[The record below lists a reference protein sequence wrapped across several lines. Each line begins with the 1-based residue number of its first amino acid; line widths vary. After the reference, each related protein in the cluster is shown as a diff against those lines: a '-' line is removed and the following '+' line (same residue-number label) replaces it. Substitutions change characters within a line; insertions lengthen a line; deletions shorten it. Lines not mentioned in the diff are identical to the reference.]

1 MKFFGGRRIH
11 GVSDSRT
18 SGGDQALPTVKLQP
32 IGKNLPEKRSSYEQ
46 VGDLLGGRIVQ
57 ILGNPSASGANVNEN
72 NSLTVAAVTACV
84 SLIADMVAKLPIY
97 LYRPTRNGPEE
108 VKNHPA
114 IQLVGGIPSDL
125 HTSFELRQLMET
137 GKGLGG
143 NGYARV
149 WRDSSFRPRSIEW
162 LAPCDVEPKMVK
174 RASGEK
180 FVAYEVSGV
189 KEVLNR
195 SDIVHVRQLSKD
207 GVRGLSPITLL
218 RDSIGTAMTQTEAA
232 GKLMQN
238 GARFP
243 GFLTTQS
250 VLSQDKIDD
259 AREQWEA
266 KYSGAANAGRIPI
279 LNGIFD
285 FKQTNGMSMA
295 DAQFIESRRFELQEI
310 ARIYRIPPFMIG
322 DSTAS
327 NWGTGIEQ
335 QTLGFLN
342 FCLDPHL
349 RGWEQSLAF
358 TLLTVAEQK
367 EGYYFQ
373 FDRDELANVALEA
386 RANFYKA
393 MREMKVLS
401 ANDVRA
407 ELGYQNIPEDQGGDD
422 YENPAINYG
431 NQTEPEPAAI

>member
-1 MKFFGGRRIH
+1 VLGKLRKFISPANESQEIVRL
-11 GVSDSRT
+11 
-18 SGGDQALPTVKLQP
+18 AP
-32 IGKNLPEKRSSYEQ
+32 IAAKLPEKRSNSEVLASPNRTSIIEVIGRQ
-46 VGDLLGGRIVQ
+46 TSAGVNVGES
-57 ILGNPSASGANVNEN
+57 NAM
-72 NSLTVAAVTACV
+72 TVAAVTACV

-97 LYRPTRNGPEE
+97 LYKPTDQGPQE

-114 IQLVGGIPSDL
+114 INLIGRYPSDL

-149 WRDSSFRPRSIEW
+149 YRDSSFEPRAIEW
-162 LAPCDVEPKMVK
+162 LAPCDVQPRLVK
-174 RASGEK
+174 RNTGER
-180 FVAYEVSGV
+180 FVAYQVQGE
-189 KEVLNR
+189 KDMLNR
-195 SDIVHVRQLSKD
+195 TDIIHVRQLTRD
-207 GVRGLSPITLL
+207 GVLGLSPVTLL
-218 RDSIGTAMTQTEAA
+218 RESIGTAMTQTSAA
-232 GKLMQN
+232 GQLMKN

-243 GFLTTQS
+243 GFLVTQS
-250 VLSQDKIDD
+250 VLPKEKIDD
-259 AREQWEA
+259 ARDEWES
-266 KYSGAANAGRIPI
+266 KYAGAANAGRVPI
-279 LNGIFD
+279 LNGTFD

-349 RGWEQSLAF
+349 RGWEESLGF
-358 TLLTVAEQK
+358 TLLTTAEQRA
-367 EGYYFQ
+367 GYYFQ

-386 RANFYKA
+386 RANFYRT
-393 MREMKVLS
+393 MREIGVLS
-401 ANDVRA
+401 ANEVRT
-407 ELGYQNIPEDQGGDD
+407 ELGYEKIESGDN
-422 YENPAINYG
+422 YVNPFIK
-431 NQTEPEPAAI
+431 TEQPVETE